1 MSWLPACHRASDAP
15 PRRNLPN
22 GAAREQLLDSL
33 NLLRAFSEV
42 AGSGS
47 FSRAAS
53 QLALSRGTVSK
64 YIATLESR
72 FGVRL
77 LNRTSHAVSLTDAGV
92 LLLERSKPML
102 ELVEETRAELQ
113 DRALT
118 PRGRLRVSA
127 PHGMEQTQL
136 PALINTFLGHYP
148 EVSIS
153 LVLTN
158 RIVDLAE
165 DGIDV
170 ALRFAPTANENLIVR
185 KLVAMD
191 LSVCAAPMYWSA
203 HGMPVHPN
211 ELASHN
217 ALVSTHLSPQSK
229 WRFEVDGAPLEVP
242 VRGAPECHGGRP
254 VDPGRVT
261 GSGYRLFAYGNAGA
275 VYQEW
280 AAGARVVG
288 IRSQRHVAV
297 GCLLAAAAQYRCTA
311 CLPELS
317 RGPDQAREACAQR
330 LSQSG
335 SAGQGAR
342 LVGWPLAVGGL
353 RCVSPAARSLP
364 ARWAVP
370 TPVLPRAR
378 PGRPA
383 ADRWVRPRSVRAP
396 APGRQC
402 RRQAVLRRCCRRPA
416 AA

>member
-1 MSWLPACHRASDAP
+1 
-15 PRRNLPN
+15 
-22 GAAREQLLDSL
+22 LDSL

-242 VRGAPECHGGRP
+242 VKGRLNATEAAPLIQAALLGAGVVYLPTAMLAPYIESGRLVP
-254 VDPGRVT
+254 ALSAFVRSDMWL
-261 GSGYRLFAYGNAGA
+261 SA
-275 VYQEW
+275 VYL
-280 AAGARVVG
+280 
-288 IRSQRHVAV
+288 QRRHSTAV
-297 GCLLAAAAQYRCTA
+297 
-311 CLPELS
+311 
-317 RGPDQAREACAQR
+317 QR
-330 LSQSG
+330 AFLNFLED
-335 SAGQGAR
+335 R
-342 LVGWPLAVGGL
+342 IKPVRP
-353 RCVSPAARSLP
+353 ARS
-364 ARWAVP
+364 A
-370 TPVLPRAR
+370 
-378 PGRPA
+378 
-383 ADRWVRPRSVRAP
+383 
-396 APGRQC
+396 
-402 RRQAVLRRCCRRPA
+402 
-416 AA
+416 